1 MQGTRHDIEP
11 MRQRGKRNHQKVSPS
26 AGASACMGKQAY
38 PTRGEAVI
46 VAQNQRRFG
55 KGTDAYACLACGK
68 WHTGRNDF
76 RVRDRL

>member
-1 MQGTRHDIEP
+1 MQGTRQGIVRIVP
-11 MRQRGKRNHQKVSPS
+11 RKKRNHQKVSPS
-26 AGASACMGKQAY
+26 AGAAACMGKQSY

-46 VAQNQRRFG
+46 VAENQKRFG
-55 KGTDAYACLACGK
+55 KATQPYECPGCGK

>member
-11 MRQRGKRNHQKVSPS
+11 LRWRGKRNHQKVRPS
-26 AGASACMGKQAY
+26 AGAAACIGKQSY
-38 PTRGEAVI
+38 STRGEAVI
-46 VAQNQRRFG
+46 VTQNQKRFG

-76 RVRDRL
+76 RVKDKR